1 MIRSIMQDVA
11 SLIALGLFVG
21 TVTVW
26 AQALHG

>member
-11 SLIALGLFVG
+11 SLIALALFAG

-26 AQALHG
+26 AQALQG